1 MALLELLNGFVYDPC
16 GIRSGIL
23 NYSSILSLASM
34 TLVSFEVTSWAHTS
48 ASLMVD
54 PCNIAHLWRTRVQ
67 SPQVSDWQDSQLF
80 FLMMRLGTESFS

>member
-1 MALLELLNGFVYDPC
+1 MALLELLNGFVYDPR

-54 PCNIAHLWRTRVQ
+54 LCNIAHCGGRGYSLRRSVIGKTLN
-67 SPQVSDWQDSQLF
+67 S
-80 FLMMRLGTESFS
+80 SFS